1 MQKDFAGLTVK
12 GQLTESGKLNG
23 VIKAGYSRY
32 NYDGGAYTNDPS
44 YSVSLSHALTER
56 ISQSLT
62 LSRDITA
69 SSTNGQS
76 LTQSYIYGLSF
87 SAAEDL
93 SLNLTVTKSDALS
106 DAVKVNTMVYN
117 LGVDY
122 KYTAHVS
129 FQAGYNF
136 TDSKTPSAPTSSYNS
151 NTFTLSA
158 AFRY

>member
-1 MQKDFAGLTVK
+1 
-12 GQLTESGKLNG
+12 
-23 VIKAGYSRY
+23 
-32 NYDGGAYTNDPS
+32 
-44 YSVSLSHALTER
+44 
-56 ISQSLT
+56 
-62 LSRDITA
+62 
-69 SSTNGQS
+69 
-76 LTQSYIYGLSF
+76 LSF